1 MVLLRVLLHVT
12 YPVTSELRA
21 APLMRIELSAGDGL
35 RKKSQAMV
43 NKTQTAPRETVGT
56 TIGMPERIRFHKF
69 PLAGIDAMAA
79 ATVRTYPRHTH
90 DQYGMGVIDSGGH
103 ASSSDRGQVEAGPR
117 SLIFVNP
124 GEVHDGRPIGRRVR
138 SWRILYL
145 DPTLMEELRADVL
158 DGANPSFTFAA
169 PVFVDD
175 KLRRLFDAAFAH
187 AAVNDRFRD
196 AMECETDLL
205 RLAARVGVNATARP
219 RSSVGPAPPIRRV
232 RDRIDADPSVRLT
245 LAGLAGEVGLS
256 RFQLLRGF
264 SRELGLTPHAYILQR
279 RIALARRLI
288 RAGRALAEAA
298 VVAGFYDQS
307 HLNRCFTRQFGV
319 TPNRYASG
327 AG

>member
-1 MVLLRVLLHVT
+1 VRGVAEIASDRVVVKL
-12 YPVTSELRA
+12 
-21 APLMRIELSAGDGL
+21 IE
-35 RKKSQAMV
+35 Q
-43 NKTQTAPRETVGT
+43 
-56 TIGMPERIRFHKF
+56 IRFQRY

-79 ATVRTYPRHTH
+79 ATTRAFPRHTH

-103 ASSSDRGQVEAGPR
+103 ASSSDRGQVEAGPG

-124 GEVHDGRPIGRRVR
+124 GEVHDGRPIGRRPR
-138 SWRILYL
+138 SWRMLYL

-169 PVFVDD
+169 PVFVDEN
-175 KLRRLFDAAFAH
+175 LHRLFDAAFAH
-187 AAVNDRFRD
+187 AVAKERHSD
-196 AMECETDLL
+196 AMECETALL
-205 RLAARVGVNATARP
+205 RLAARVEVNGTARS
-219 RSSVGPAPPIRRV
+219 RSSVGPAPSIRRV
-232 RDRIDADPSVRLT
+232 RDRIDADLSARLT

-264 SRELGLTPHAYILQR
+264 ARELGLTPHAYILQR

-319 TPNRYASG
+319 TPSRYASG
-327 AG
+327 TG